1 MPVLRDYQVRAI
13 ELLRQRHR
21 DRPCLVVGTGA
32 GKTTIASEIIRAH
45 VGRALFLVH
54 RRELVDQAFDRLAQH
69 GVKAGRIIA
78 GHDEDRAL
86 PAQVASIQS
95 LARRAHWAASL
106 VIIDEAHHAV
116 AETYRA
122 MLDRYAGSIIMG
134 MTATPLRLDGKGLG
148 DMFGCLVEPVTTA
161 ALVEQGYLVAPK
173 VFAPP
178 IDLKGIRTRA
188 GDYSLPELVER
199 VSPLIGSITETW
211 FQRANGMRT
220 VAFACSIEHSREI
233 VAAFQAKGVS
243 AAHLDGTMARDERKA
258 VLDALRSGA
267 ITLMS
272 SCSIVSEGF
281 DLPALQCAIQARPTK
296 SLAMHRQQIGRIMRP
311 PGPVIVLDH
320 AGNHHEHGMVTD
332 PVTWSLD
339 GKPKKE
345 RATPTRQCSECF
357 AIYPA
362 SEPKC
367 PECGAV
373 PEANQN
379 VVTPGVENEGELEEF
394 KSRESRESEYR
405 SLVQEASRRRFALG
419 WARMRYR
426 DRFKV
431 WPRFGEIE
439 RDNYVCRG
447 HVWTWKSFGPRNVR
461 RCDVCFRTDDP
472 TRVADADAGK
482 G

>member
-1 MPVLRDYQVRAI
+1 MPVLRDYQVKAI
-13 ELLRQRHR
+13 AMLRERHR

-45 VGRALFLVH
+45 VERSGRALFLVH

-86 PAQVASIQS
+86 PVQVASIQS
-95 LARRAHWAASL
+95 LARRAHWPASL

-122 MLDRYAGSIIMG
+122 MLDRYAGSIILG

-148 DMFGCLVEPVTTA
+148 DMFGCLIEPVTTA

-178 IDLKGIRTRA
+178 IDLKGIRTQA

-220 VAFACSIEHSREI
+220 VAFACSIEHSKEI

-357 AIYPA
+357 AIYDASLPA
-362 SEPKC
+362 C

-373 PEANQN
+373 PEVNEN
-379 VVTPGVENEGELEEF
+379 VVAPGVENEGELEEF
-394 KSRESRESEYR
+394 KSTEQRAEFYRE
-405 SLVQEASRRRFALG
+405 LVIEASRRWYAVG
-419 WARMRYR
+419 WARARYQAK
-426 DRFKV
+426 FGV
-431 WPRFGEIE
+431 WPRFQGIE
-439 RDNYVCRG
+439 DAEYNCRE
-447 HVWTWKSFGPRNVR
+447 HKPVLAVYGPRRVM
-461 RCDVCFRTDDP
+461 RCAKCCRSEAVS
-472 TRVADADAGK
+472 A
-482 G
+482 

>member
-1 MPVLRDYQVRAI
+1 MPMLRDYQVKAI

-45 VGRALFLVH
+45 VERNGRALFLVH

-86 PAQVASIQS
+86 PVQVASIQS
-95 LARRAHWAASL
+95 LARRAHWPASL

-148 DMFGCLVEPVTTA
+148 DMFGCLIEPVTTA

-188 GDYSLPELVER
+188 GDYSLPELVEH

-233 VAAFQAKGVS
+233 VAAFQSKGVS
-243 AAHLDGTMARDERKA
+243 AAHLDGTMPRDERKA
-258 VLDALRSGA
+258 VLDKLRSGEV
-267 ITLMS
+267 TLMS

-339 GKPKKE
+339 GNPKKE

-357 AIYPA
+357 AIYDASLPA
-362 SEPKC
+362 C
-367 PECGAV
+367 PECGVV
-373 PEANQN
+373 PELDARATQ
-379 VVTPGVENEGELEEF
+379 PGVENEGELEEF
-394 KSRESRESEYR
+394 KSRESKADWYR
-405 SLVQEASRRRFALG
+405 ATVIDASRSRYAIG
-419 WARMRYR
+419 WARMRYKAK
-426 DRFKV
+426 FGTF
-431 WPRFGEIE
+431 PRFPEIE
-439 RDNYVCRG
+439 EHEYDCSKHNPVVTAY
-447 HVWTWKSFGPRNVR
+447 GPRRVM
-461 RCDVCFRTDDP
+461 RCAQCCRSKDVSY
-472 TRVADADAGK
+472 G
-482 G
+482 